1 MDEALGGRTNVKSLS
16 VCLITLFVLVPTLC
30 HSEVSSATVSA
41 ATPSSTT
48 PCCQQTTVPGQP
60 IENLKIETHGAATI
74 IINSNV
80 KLEGG
85 SLSTTQTVSPGQGEA
100 EKKPG
105 AKPSG
110 GKPSGEKPEE
120 KKPYEDLIKDATKE
134 EGLFKV
140 FLKEDKVLWEIE
152 PAKFDDDYLF
162 SVKVG
167 KGVGTLFPGAVLGSK
182 VLNLRRL
189 EEKVQIIERHH
200 RYQADEDSPIK
211 RGVERA
217 YGESIIA
224 AFPIAATNPA
234 NNSPVIDIRPF
245 LLSDF
250 AHLGRQLQGVLGL
263 SYGLDKENSDV
274 EKVKTFPENIEIYT
288 KLFFKSGQPADVK
301 AVADS
306 SSARV
311 LLRLSFRELPES
323 DFQPRLADD
332 RVGYFIEA
340 YQDLSDLESKTQYVR
355 NITRWNIEK
364 ASPEAEIS
372 PPKKPLVFWI
382 ENTVPHQYREAAK
395 EGVEM
400 WNKAFE
406 KAGFKKAVVA
416 KQMPDDADWD
426 PEDSRYHMVHWD
438 TVEGLPFAG
447 LAQWVSNPL
456 TGQIVDCDVI
466 IDGGIVQY
474 LRRLRRL
481 LVEPVQE
488 HTEDGMPHRCQY
500 GMLLA
505 QETQRA
511 LGTLAARGEISDAT
525 IEEFI
530 KDYIRSVICHEV
542 GHILG
547 LRHNF
552 VASTMLDLDELHDK
566 EITSEKGLTSSIMDY
581 TPLNLAPEGKEQGH
595 YWAPCVGPYDCWAI
609 QCGYTPLSATSETE
623 QKEELEEILSKYTD
637 PELKYLTDEDLW
649 TGSPMRPLGLDPTN
663 AWFDLSSDTIGW
675 DEQQMEIMQNAWENA
690 TEVVQEGE
698 PYYDMRNAVGVFLG
712 YYRRYA
718 TDMARYI
725 GGAYVTRTRA
735 GNRDDRL
742 PMEPVPASTQRR
754 AMTVLA
760 ERVFS
765 DEPFHFSPKI
775 LNMLI
780 DEKWYHWGIGW
791 GALTDRT
798 DYPLHDVILNMRRNV
813 LYRLFDP
820 LILSRIREGE
830 QKIGSGEEAYTIP
843 DLFTDLTDAIWGD
856 IHNIVESEDLPR
868 RSFTNTSPLIS
879 SHRRALQREY
889 VKMLTNLMLRSG
901 GQTPEDART
910 HAWNVLTTMR
920 DDIESL
926 MNEGWAR
933 PLREDLDQYS
943 LVHLKETAATITRA
957 LEARMDI

>member
-1 MDEALGGRTNVKSLS
+1 VKTPYLCFI
-16 VCLITLFVLVPTLC
+16 VVILLVPSFC
-30 HSEVSSATVSA
+30 YGEIFSATVSA
-41 ATPSSTT
+41 ATSVSAT
-48 PCCQQTTVPGQP
+48 PCCQKASIPGQP
-60 IENLKIETHGAATI
+60 IQNLTIKTEGAATI

-80 KLEGG
+80 EFDES
-85 SLSTTQTVSPGQGEA
+85 SLSTTQTISPQQAEA
-100 EKKPG
+100 AEKPG
-105 AKPSG
+105 AKPSRET
-110 GKPSGEKPEE
+110 PSEKKPEE
-120 KKPYEDLIKDATKE
+120 KKPYEELIKDATKQ
-134 EGLFKV
+134 EGLFTV
-140 FLKEDKVLWEIE
+140 FLKEEKVLWEIE
-152 PAKFDDDYLF
+152 QGKFDNDYLF

-167 KGVGTLFPGAVLGSK
+167 KGVGQLFPGAVLGSK

-189 EEKVQIIERHH
+189 EDKVQIIERHH
-200 RYQADEDSPIK
+200 RYQADADSPIK
-211 RGVERA
+211 KGVERA

-234 NNSPVIDIRPF
+234 TNSAVIDVRPF

-250 AHLGRQLQGVLGL
+250 AHVSRELQAAVGG
-263 SYGLDKENSDV
+263 SYSLDKENSDV
-274 EKVKTFPENIEIYT
+274 EKVKTFPKNIEIYT
-288 KLFFKSGQPADVK
+288 KYFFKSGQPGDVK
-301 AVADS
+301 ALADA

-311 LLRLSFRELPES
+311 LLRLSFRLLPQS

-340 YQDLSDLESKTQYVR
+340 YQDFSDLESKTRYVR

-372 PPKKPLVFWI
+372 PPKEPLVFWV
-382 ENTVPHQYREAAK
+382 ENSVPTQYRQSVK

-406 KAGFKKAVVA
+406 TAGFKNAVVA
-416 KQMPDDADWD
+416 KQMPDNADWD
-426 PEDSRYHMVHWD
+426 PEDSRYHTIHWN
-438 TVEGLPFAG
+438 TVEDLPFAG

-456 TGQIVDCDVI
+456 TGEIVDCDVI
-466 IDGGIVQY
+466 IDGEIVRY

-488 HTEDGMPHRCQY
+488 HPENGMPHRCQY
-500 GMLLA
+500 GLLLA

-511 LGTLAARGEISDAT
+511 LGTLAARGEITDAS

-530 KDYIRSVICHEV
+530 KDYIRSVVCHEV

-581 TPLNLAPEGKEQGH
+581 TPLNLAPEGEPQGH
-595 YWAPCVGPYDCWAI
+595 YWTPCVGPYDCWAI
-609 QCGYTPLSATSETE
+609 QCGYTPVSATDEAG
-623 QKEELEEILSKYTD
+623 QKEELEAILSKYTE

-649 TGSPMRPLGLDPTN
+649 TGSPMRALGLDPTA

-675 DEQQMEIMQNAWENA
+675 DEQQMEIMQHAWENVS
-690 TEVVQEGE
+690 EVVHDGD
-698 PYYDMRNAVGVFLG
+698 PYYDMRNAVGMFLG

-718 TDMARYI
+718 TEMARYI
-725 GGAYVTRTRA
+725 GGAYVTRTRV
-735 GNRDDRL
+735 GNEDDRL

-754 AMTVLA
+754 AMSVLA

-780 DEKWYHWGIGW
+780 DEKWYHWGMDW
-791 GALTDRT
+791 GTITGRT
-798 DYPLHDVILNMRRNV
+798 DYPLHDVILNIRRQV
-813 LYRLFDP
+813 LSRLFDP
-820 LILSRIREGE
+820 LVLSRIREGE
-830 QKIGSGEEAYTIP
+830 QKVGSGEEAYTIP

-856 IHNIVESEDLPR
+856 IHDIVESEDRPN

-889 VKMLTNLMLRSG
+889 VRMLINLMLRSG
-901 GQTPEDART
+901 GQVPEDART

-920 DDIESL
+920 DDIQSL
-926 MNEGWAR
+926 MRDDWAR
-933 PLREDLDQYS
+933 MLREDLDQYS